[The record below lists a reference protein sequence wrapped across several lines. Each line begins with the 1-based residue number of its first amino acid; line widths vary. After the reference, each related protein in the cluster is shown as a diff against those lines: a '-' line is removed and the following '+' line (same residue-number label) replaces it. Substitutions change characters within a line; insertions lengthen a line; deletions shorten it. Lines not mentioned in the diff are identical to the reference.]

1 MATIFD
7 VSKAPWR
14 GEMVPASFRGCRF
27 FVEANSK
34 EGGRRIVEHEF
45 PKREYPYAED
55 LGRKAQEFTVR
66 GYFITYPV
74 PSSQIMPFAFDYRI
88 PRDALIAA
96 LDTGQP
102 GLLQLPTQAP
112 LWVVCPR
119 YRLTEEERFGGYCV
133 VDMTFMEYGN
143 SPVDQPQ
150 TRQNVLDTASALI
163 AQALQ
168 ELAGS

>member
-1 MATIFD
+1 MGTIFD

-14 GEMVPASFRGCRF
+14 GEMVPASFRACRF

-45 PKREYPYAED
+45 PKRDLPYAED

-66 GYFITYPV
+66 GYFITYPHNTN
-74 PSSQIMPFAFDYRI
+74 IDPFQLDYRE
-88 PRDALIAA
+88 PRDRLITA
-96 LDTGQP
+96 LDKGEP

-133 VDMTFMEYGN
+133 VDMTFMEYGITT
-143 SPVDQPQ
+143 VDQPQ

-163 AQALQ
+163 AQALA
-168 ELAGS
+168 ELAA